1 MNYNYDEL
9 LDITEEYLNTLDL
22 SEFLPDE
29 GIEDM
34 DDVAQR
40 LKSACE
46 AGKFPPM
53 PEALEGNI
61 FKAFDTW
68 DLTVYLKNRYNLV
81 LQIDTIYKYWIS
93 KKK

>member
-9 LDITEEYLNTLDL
+9 LDITEEYLDTLDL
-22 SEFLPDE
+22 SGFLPDE

-34 DDVAQR
+34 DDVAKD
-40 LKSACE
+40 LDDAFKS
-46 AGKFPPM
+46 GKFPLM

-68 DLTVYLKNRYNLV
+68 DLTFYLKNRYNLD
-81 LQIDTIYKYWIS
+81 LQIDTIYKY
-93 KKK
+93 